1 MLTNDASRGK
11 TLEQMDEI
19 FRSNTAHEDNIT
31 KVEIQAAIMDASP
44 IGSTTSVF
52 RSGEKLGDKDIQQ
65 EWVETV

>member
-1 MLTNDASRGK
+1 
-11 TLEQMDEI
+11 MDEI

-44 IGSTTSVF
+44 IGSTASVF